1 MFGLRFSS
9 DSRTDIWR
17 IQFICGQLTRSQTL
31 SSPGRIFT
39 VLTFL
44 PFEVVVLLQ
53 GVRSNCRQDGD
64 LSHIGFLDQLL
75 CGDIQFRTL
84 SPFPQFSEGSL
95 EATGIR
101 EAWNLATFCFVDP
114 TIPLFD
120 TMLHTANT
128 WYSGSHVY
136 LSSLTKAGLVEYV
149 ASHILINSKLGYI
162 NRLPL
167 REYVAKLITCLTMNF
182 PLEPTTT

>member
-64 LSHIGFLDQLL
+64 LSHIGFLNQLL

-84 SPFPQFSEGSL
+84 SPFPQFSEGFPWSDRYWRSL
-95 EATGIR
+95 KSCSI
-101 EAWNLATFCFVDP
+101 LFCGSHYP
-114 TIPLFD
+114 TIRHHVTYSKHMVFREPCLFVKSYQGRPG
-120 TMLHTANT
+120 
-128 WYSGSHVY
+128 WICG
-136 LSSLTKAGLVEYV
+136 KP
-149 ASHILINSKLGYI
+149 YI
-162 NRLPL
+162 N
-167 REYVAKLITCLTMNF
+167 
-182 PLEPTTT
+182 